1 MVDSKLLIQK
11 LVERMHSAQS
21 NSTRTLEKLK
31 LRLDMLSSS
40 DASSLNPSDDILIQL
55 KPTLESLSKSDTNA
69 SAIKLDMTLDSTA
82 ILASAPTSAI
92 PKLPPA
98 LADTVEKETCIWF
111 MVFHS
116 IIIIIIIMIRSNH
129 IIKGYS
135 WTNV

>member
-1 MVDSKLLIQK
+1 MADSKLLIQK

-69 SAIKLDMTLDSTA
+69 SGIKLDMTLDSTA

-111 MVFHS
+111 MVFHY

>member
-1 MVDSKLLIQK
+1 MADSKLLIQK

-55 KPTLESLSKSDTNA
+55 KPTLESLSKSDTNT

-111 MVFHS
+111 MVFHY

>member
-111 MVFHS
+111 MVLS
-116 IIIIIIIMIRSNH
+116 LSL
-129 IIKGYS
+129 S
-135 WTNV
+135 L

>member
-11 LVERMHSAQS
+11 LVERMHNAQS
-21 NSTRTLEKLK
+21 NSSRTLEKLK

-55 KPTLESLSKSDTNA
+55 KPTLASLSKSDTNA
-69 SAIKLDMTLDSTA
+69 NAIKLDMTLDSTA
-82 ILASAPTSAI
+82 ILASAPTSA
-92 PKLPPA
+92 LPTLPAA

-111 MVFHS
+111 MVLS
-116 IIIIIIIMIRSNH
+116 LSLSSSLDLI

>member
-55 KPTLESLSKSDTNA
+55 KPTLESLSKSGTNA

-111 MVFHS
+111 MVFHYYYYYHYDW
-116 IIIIIIIMIRSNH
+116 N
-129 IIKGYS
+129 
-135 WTNV
+135 